1 MIDPMKVPDGFDD
14 IIAADADSF
23 PKQDGNEAAAMLFL
37 TYRHYV
43 KAIALRFVPF
53 PHLADEIVQQ
63 VFVVFLE
70 KAPTL
75 DLSQNIKAF
84 LAVTAQ
90 NIAKKYWRD
99 ESKHFKPE
107 MQRVAEY
114 VRQILV
120 EPNPDSYPD
129 ELDALQRCLE
139 KAPEKAR
146 HLIQLHY
153 FGRVP
158 INEIARQMELSAEA
172 VYKAFFRLREK
183 LRLCIDNAVKGDES
197 HV

>member
-1 MIDPMKVPDGFDD
+1 MVP
-14 IIAADADSF
+14 ADANAF
-23 PKQDGNEAAAMLFL
+23 PKQDAHEAATMLFL
-37 TYRHYV
+37 TYRHYL

-53 PHLADEIVQQ
+53 SHLADEIVQQ

-84 LAVTAQ
+84 LAVTTQ
-90 NIAKKYWRD
+90 NIAKRYWRN

-120 EPNPDSYPD
+120 EPNPDAYPD
-129 ELDALQRCLE
+129 ELDALQHCLK
-139 KAPEKAR
+139 KAPEKAQQ
-146 HLIQLHY
+146 LIQLHY
-153 FGRVP
+153 FGGVP
-158 INEIARQMELSAEA
+158 INEIARQMELSAES

-183 LRLCIDNAVKGDES
+183 LRLCIENAVKSDAAKGGES
-197 HV
+197 HA